1 MMHTSNLNFL
11 TSDVKDKLFIRFP
24 NPEYQIATK
33 VTIDLDIHFTVDHKH
48 GFILAFSN
56 HDMQILVYFI
66 FLKQS
71 HIENLV

>member
-1 MMHTSNLNFL
+1 MMHTNNLNFL
-11 TSDVKDKLFIRFP
+11 TSDVKDKLLIIP
-24 NPEYQIATK
+24 NPEYKIATK
-33 VTIDLDIHFTVDHKH
+33 VTIDLDIHFTVDHNH